1 MMDIES
7 EMALAASLDGLTP
20 EKLQELRERIEK
32 EKQESLEE
40 FFGQLAVEEDAAEER
55 EKAEYAAALVKARAK
70 AQETIAEYKTITGR
84 DLIADYKA
92 EQQTSEISNDAQIIN
107 FTKRKQKEFTEQRE
121 KEKAERARKKAEA
134 EVAEKTARER
144 QPFTDAIKRPLPGG
158 RLALQFDF
166 HPGKFESRDAE
177 WNCEWESVWKSIGC
191 GLSYKKL
198 WQLTLI
204 TTPALAERYLTRDG
218 KLSLH
223 R

>member
-1 MMDIES
+1 
-7 EMALAASLDGLTP
+7 
-20 EKLQELRERIEK
+20 
-32 EKQESLEE
+32 
-40 FFGQLAVEEDAAEER
+40 
-55 EKAEYAAALVKARAK
+55 
-70 AQETIAEYKTITGR
+70 
-84 DLIADYKA
+84 
-92 EQQTSEISNDAQIIN
+92 
-107 FTKRKQKEFTEQRE
+107 EFTEQRE

-177 WNCEWESVWKSIGC
+177 WNCEWQSVWKSIGC

-223 R
+223 RFELTTARVKEARRLETLESFSCSMACEELSRRPFPRRLHPLFFQ